1 MRRGRILILF
11 AMVLI
16 FGVVA
21 VYLLL
26 GRGGGG
32 GGQVTTPEGP
42 GIPSDMTQIVIAA
55 QDISRGSVIPDNGVT
70 LAPYPADMVV
80 ETMIEND
87 LSVVVGRYARQDIA
101 RGAPITSNMITR
113 RAGDLLGT
121 GSEAAIAIPPGYTA
135 ISVPMNRLSG
145 VAYALEAGDR
155 VDVLIT
161 LLMVDMDPDFQ
172 TMLPNESLA
181 LVSPDGTLLTAL
193 VCRELKYG
201 DRGPE
206 CTNPEPVMVGRV
218 DVEETTSQP
227 IFSHPVEDQ
236 RPRLVT
242 QRLVENA
249 AVLHVGT
256 FVSEDELHHGGMIFY
271 RGGPGSAGD
280 RGDDRDH
287 RSGGCPA
294 SRLAAGHH
302 HHHRHPTGRPGDQLG
317 NPLRGDARLHAA
329 FAGGHHRDRYRQ
341 CHTAVPG
348 PELQHHGALPT
359 AVRPDPATRAGDRAG
374 AAQRRAAAD
383 TVTVR
388 A

>member
-11 AMVLI
+11 ALVLI

-26 GRGGGG
+26 ARGSGG

-55 QDISRGSVIPDNGVT
+55 QDISRGSVIPENGVT

-87 LSVVVGRYARQDIA
+87 LTVVVGRYARQDIA
-101 RGAPITSNMITR
+101 RGAPITSNMVTR

-121 GSEAAIAIPPGYTA
+121 GSEAAIAIPAGYTA

-161 LLMVDMDPDFQ
+161 MLMVDMDPDFQ
-172 TMLPNESLA
+172 TMLPNESLLMLA
-181 LVSPDGTLLTAL
+181 PDGTLLTAL

-201 DRGPE
+201 ERGPE
-206 CTNPEPVMVGRV
+206 CTNPEPVMVGRI
-218 DVEETTSQP
+218 DVEESSAQP
-227 IFSHPVEDQ
+227 IFSHPAEDQ

-249 AVLHVGT
+249 AVLHVGN
-256 FVSEDELHHGGMIFY
+256 FEDEEAQVVAVQV
-271 RGGPGSAGD
+271 PQAAGATATD
-280 RGDDRDH
+280 TSGQAAAQPVVLPPDIITIIVTPQDALAVNWAI
-287 RSGGCPA
+287 RSGATLSFTLRSPGDTTETDTASVTLQYLVQSYSITVP
-294 SRLAAGHH
+294 SRLPYGLTP
-302 HHHRHPTGRPGDQLG
+302 RLDEVVEPVLPNDGPQPTPS
-317 NPLRGDARLHAA
+317 P
-329 FAGGHHRDRYRQ
+329 
-341 CHTAVPG
+341 
-348 PELQHHGALPT
+348 
-359 AVRPDPATRAGDRAG
+359 
-374 AAQRRAAAD
+374 
-383 TVTVR
+383 
-388 A
+388 

>member
-181 LVSPDGTLLTAL
+181 MVSPDGTLLTAL

-256 FVSEDELHHGGMIFY
+256 FVSEEAQVVAVQVPQATGATTDT
-271 RGGPGSAGD
+271 AGQAAAQPVALPPD
-280 RGDDRDH
+280 IITIIVTPQDALAINWAI
-287 RSGGCPA
+287 RSGATLGFTLRSPGDTTETDTA
-294 SRLAAGHH
+294 SVTLQYLVQSYSITVPSRLPYGLTP
-302 HHHRHPTGRPGDQLG
+302 RLEQVIEPVLPNDGPQPTPS
-317 NPLRGDARLHAA
+317 P
-329 FAGGHHRDRYRQ
+329 
-341 CHTAVPG
+341 
-348 PELQHHGALPT
+348 
-359 AVRPDPATRAGDRAG
+359 
-374 AAQRRAAAD
+374 
-383 TVTVR
+383 
-388 A
+388 

>member
-11 AMVLI
+11 ALVLI

-121 GSEAAIAIPPGYTA
+121 GSEAAIAIPPGFTA

-181 LVSPDGTLLTAL
+181 MVAPDGTLLTAL

-256 FVSEDELHHGGMIFY
+256 FVSEEDQLVAVQV
-271 RGGPGSAGD
+271 PQAAGATTD
-280 RGDDRDH
+280 TTGQTAAPSVSLPPDILTLIVTPQDALAINWAI
-287 RSGGCPA
+287 RSGATLSFTLRSPGDTTETDTASVTLQYLVQSYSITVP
-294 SRLAAGHH
+294 SRLPYGLT
-302 HHHRHPTGRPGDQLG
+302 P
-317 NPLRGDARLHAA
+317 RLE
-329 FAGGHHRDRYRQ
+329 Q
-341 CHTAVPG
+341 VIEP
-348 PELQHHGALPT
+348 ALPNDGPQPT
-359 AVRPDPATRAGDRAG
+359 PQP
-374 AAQRRAAAD
+374 
-383 TVTVR
+383 
-388 A
+388 